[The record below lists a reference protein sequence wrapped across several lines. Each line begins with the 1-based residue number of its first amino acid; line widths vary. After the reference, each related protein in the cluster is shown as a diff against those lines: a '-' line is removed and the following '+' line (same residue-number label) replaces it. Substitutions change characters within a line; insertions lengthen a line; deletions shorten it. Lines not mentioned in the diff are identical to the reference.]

1 VALVACTP
9 PAVQRPV
16 QKSAQQSAP
25 AAPPSDPEPAATA
38 TSAEQAVQPERNPP
52 GDIPD
57 DQAFITFGSPT
68 GGYQLQVPEGWAR
81 TLSGDNVRFVDKF
94 GGVEVT
100 VTSAAQAPTG
110 AAAPQP
116 TGRAVQVMKT
126 RDVRLPGGPAVLVDY
141 ASNSEPDAVT
151 AKQIRLENQTYY
163 FFKDGK
169 LASLTMWAPYGADN
183 ADQWN
188 LMARSFTWQ

>member
-1 VALVACTP
+1 MRPAPLTLGLAALGLALVACTR
-9 PAVQRPV
+9 PAVQPAAQPPV
-16 QKSAQQSAP
+16 QP
-25 AAPPSDPEPAATA
+25 AAVKL
-38 TSAEQAVQPERNPP
+38 EQPVQPERNPP

-57 DQAFITFGSPT
+57 DQAFITFASPT

-81 TLSGDNVRFVDKF
+81 TVSGDSVRFVDKF

-100 VTSAAQAPTG
+100 VTGATQAPTA

-116 TGRAVQVMKT
+116 TGRAVQVIKT
-126 RDVRLPGGPAVLVDY
+126 RDVRVPGGQAVLIDF
-141 ASNSEPDAVT
+141 ASNSEPDTVT
-151 AKQIRLENQTYY
+151 GKQIRLENQTYHFY
-163 FFKDGK
+163 KDGK
-169 LASLTMWAPYGADN
+169 LASLTMWAPFGADN